1 MSPPRDPYQRTTHDG
16 NTVNWRTKAMLLEME
31 RRLGYELSV
40 SQGSYNSGVSASAGT
55 HDGGG
60 AVDLSAFDWKNKVHA
75 GRAVGFAMWHRPA
88 IAGLW
93 PEHIHGI
100 AIGDKEM
107 SSGAAAQVV
116 DYRNHR
122 DGLASHARD
131 DTWHPDPIPN
141 FDYAKWRENQMPSVN
156 DILSAKLNPD
166 EPAKSETVRSALN
179 KAADALDQ
187 VKSLAEAVDKLRDGS
202 AQRDK
207 AIRQALA
214 ELDAENATAEQVQ
227 KAKDQIIAVI
237 GGRS

>member
-1 MSPPRDPYQRTTHDG
+1 MSPPRDPYKRTTHDG

-40 SQGSYNSGVSASAGT
+40 SQGSYNTGVSASAGT

-60 AVDLSAFDWKNKVHA
+60 AVDLSAFDWKNKVRA

-122 DGLASHARD
+122 DGLASHAPD
-131 DTWHPDPIPN
+131 NTWHPDPIPTFN
-141 FDYAKWRENQMPSVN
+141 YAKWLENQMPSVN
-156 DILSAKLNPD
+156 DILSAELNP
-166 EPAKSETVRSALN
+166 EAKDGETVRSALN
-179 KAADALDQ
+179 KAADALD
-187 VKSLAEAVDKLRDGS
+187 AVQALREGS
-202 AQRDK
+202 KKRDQ
-207 AIRQALA
+207 AIRAALA
-214 ELDAENATAEQVQ
+214 ELGTSGATKEQVQ

-237 GGRS
+237 GGVS